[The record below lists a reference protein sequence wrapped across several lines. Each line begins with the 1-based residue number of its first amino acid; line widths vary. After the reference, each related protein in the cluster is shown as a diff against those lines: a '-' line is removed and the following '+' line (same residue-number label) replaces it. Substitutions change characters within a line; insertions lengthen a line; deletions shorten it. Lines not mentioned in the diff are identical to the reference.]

1 MKRTKLGTD
10 MASRIY
16 LVGTQVFKN
25 APDAT
30 EYAYQARQK
39 WIKVYQHPLKK
50 PLNKNRIP
58 LIPLFLM
65 DYLDNQLEYI
75 ATYRQNGTST
85 LYYAVFKSKGMLDAI
100 SF

>member
-1 MKRTKLGTD
+1 MTRSKIGTD

-25 APDAT
+25 AADAT

-58 LIPLFLM
+58 LIPLFLKE
-65 DYLDNQLEYI
+65 YLDTQLEHI
-75 ATYRQNGTST
+75 GTYRQNGTST
-85 LYYAVFKSKGMLDAI
+85 IYYAVFKSEGMVDVI